1 MLYGD
6 PVAAAAGPLL
16 AKSGLRRL
24 SELRAAY
31 AQSGFRRFR
40 HELAS
45 LALMD
50 KVDPL
55 IRYLVAT
62 HHGYGRPWFPACADP
77 QAPGADL
84 IPLGSGWVE
93 MVAALRRQYGPWALA
108 AMELLV
114 RAAVGVSPSLN
125 QERDRG

>member
-1 MLYGD
+1 MTMVGRRT
-6 PVAAAAGPLL
+6 AGPLL

-31 AQSGFRRFR
+31 AQSGLPAGFR

-45 LALMD
+45 LALID
-50 KVDPL
+50 EVDPL

-93 MVAALRRQYGPWALA
+93 MVAGLRRQYGPWALA
-108 AMELLV
+108 EMELLV
-114 RAAVGVSPSLN
+114 RAADARQSIAE